1 MPKEK
6 FRSVIK
12 LSGINPY
19 VIVEAALAERLKPK
33 WRKPMPVIARL
44 DGHPRQGWHI
54 NLMPVGDG
62 SFYLYLNGDV
72 RREAAAEVGDDVE
85 IELSFD
91 SSYEGGPAG
100 PMPPWFR
107 DALAKSAPARRS
119 FEALPPSRQ
128 KEILRYFAGLK
139 SVDAQKRNLAKAL
152 HVLSGRPGRFM
163 ARDWNT

>member
-6 FRSVIK
+6 FRTVIK

-19 VIVEAALAERLKPK
+19 VIVEAALAERLKK
-33 WRKPMPVIARL
+33 GWRKPMPVIARL
-44 DGHPRQGWHI
+44 DGHPRQGWQI
-54 NLMPVGDG
+54 NLMPTGDG

-72 RREAAAEVGDDVE
+72 RKEAEAEVGDDVA
-85 IELSFD
+85 IELRFD
-91 SSYEGGPAG
+91 ISYEGGPAD
-100 PMPPWFR
+100 PMPAWFR
-107 DALAKSAPARRS
+107 AALARRAGARRS

-139 SVDAQKRNLAKAL
+139 SAEAQKRNLEKAL